1 MAGRHNH
8 LRDLATAIHEIS
20 GLETG
25 KAEYKGTKEKSLEA
39 RVKRAVL
46 LLAFAF
52 LLAGAHL
59 KLTDLRDSRPPEV
72 RLGFFPPA
80 PVIRVLSADQ
90 YQFISHVIS
99 LQCLFYFGTLVEQ
112 PSQKPEFS
120 RIYQALF
127 TSTRLDPYNMD
138 AYYFAQA
145 VLTWESGNIQRVNE
159 LLEYGFEHRTWDWYL
174 PFFISFNYAYFVKDY
189 EKAADYLKKAAELN
203 PKVNWFASLAA
214 RYYYEG
220 GSTSLALAYL
230 QEMIATTRNEAIKK
244 RLVVRA
250 EAFEKILQIE
260 QAIEAY
266 KRRLQH
272 DPKDLRDLVRAGILA
287 RIPVD
292 PYGGNFYLDNQGR
305 VRTTSKLAPIER
317 KNGTHTN

>member
-1 MAGRHNH
+1 MR
-8 LRDLATAIHEIS
+8 
-20 GLETG
+20 
-25 KAEYKGTKEKSLEA
+25 GTKERSLEA
-39 RVKRAVL
+39 SVKRVVL
-46 LLAFAF
+46 LLAFAL

-59 KLTDLRDSRPPEV
+59 KLTVLRDSRPPEA

-80 PVIRVLSADQ
+80 PVIRALSADQ

-99 LQCLFYFGTLVEQ
+99 LQCLFYFGSLVER
-112 PSQKPEFS
+112 PSQQPEFY
-120 RIYQALF
+120 RIYRALF

-189 EKAADYLKKAAELN
+189 EKAAVYLRKAAELN

-220 GSTSLALAYL
+220 GSTTLALAYL
-230 QEMIATTRNEAIKK
+230 KEMIATTRNEAIKK
-244 RLVVRA
+244 RLLIRA

-260 QAIEAY
+260 QAVGAY
-266 KRRLQH
+266 KKHLRQ
-272 DPKDLRDLVRAGILA
+272 DPKDLSDLVKAGVLA
-287 RIPVD
+287 GIPVD
-292 PYGGNFYLDNQGR
+292 PYGGSFYLDDQGR

-317 KNGTHTN
+317 KNGTHKN

>member
-203 PKVNWFASLAA
+203 PKVQWFASLAA